1 MRNIIQNYSEISSI
15 QGVVYIFQSHQ
26 TLVGRLFWIAV
37 IAFMLTLGMFLVSVS
52 QPFFRWRHSFQE
64 LKNWRPI

>member
-37 IAFMLTLGMFLVSVS
+37 IAFMLTLGML
-52 QPFFRWRHSFQE
+52 
-64 LKNWRPI
+64 